1 MELQS
6 KEFYE
11 VMEMFEKTSKHFIR
25 FGSQGLKK
33 EDKKHWNR
41 QVYYCDGNANE
52 AFKIFL
58 SGYSYGKSLTY
69 L

>member
-1 MELQS
+1 MLFT
-6 KEFYE
+6 KEF
-11 VMEMFEKTSKHFIR
+11 VR

-33 EDKKHWNR
+33 EDKEQWHR

-58 SGYSYGKSLTY
+58 NGVSYGKSLVS
-69 L
+69 